1 MKEIK
6 IYAIFFFIFTSFFLF
21 LPTTPHAQ
29 QTIKLTVSPPN
40 QQINVKPGM
49 QTRIQVKFFNASSE
63 AVAGFIKT
71 ADFVVTNKDGSP
83 DLIYVSPENN
93 KYSAASWLTPL
104 EPRVNIAAN
113 TPYTATV
120 MVNVPTNVSGCGHY
134 AAVYFEPA
142 PAGLGAKSG
151 SQISF
156 KLTSLVYFIVDE
168 KECIEKAYLNK
179 IEAPKFLE
187 YGPIPVSIEI
197 LNRSDYHISPQ
208 GYVELLDFTNKQVS
222 TTTLA
227 NYNIFPDS
235 IRKYDLKIGSKW
247 MFGRYKINFAAGY
260 GKTGQAIKGFNYIW
274 VFPWRVTLIVLLTI
288 TTLILI
294 INNIYKNTVI
304 KESLLEKEIEKEK
317 KEIEELKKQLRKK
330 SD

>member
-1 MKEIK
+1 MKKLK
-6 IYAIFFFIFTSFFLF
+6 ISAIFFLIFTSFFL
-21 LPTTPHAQ
+21 LTTYSHAQ

-63 AVAGFIKT
+63 AVAGFIKI
-71 ADFVVTNKDGSP
+71 ADFIVTNKDGSP

-93 KYSAASWLTPL
+93 KYSAVSWLTPL
-104 EPRVNIAAN
+104 ESRINIAAN
-113 TPYTATV
+113 TPYTATII
-120 MVNVPTNVSGCGHY
+120 VNVPANVSGCGHY

-179 IEAPKFLE
+179 ISAPKFLE
-187 YGPIPVSIEI
+187 YGPIPISIEV

-208 GYVELLDFTNKQVS
+208 GYVEVLDLTNKQVS

-227 NYNIFPDS
+227 KYNIFPDS

-260 GKTGQAIKGFNYIW
+260 GKTGQALKGFAYVW
-274 VFPWRVTLIVLLTI
+274 VLPWRVVLIILLTLIA
-288 TTLILI
+288 LILI
-294 INNIYKNTVI
+294 LSSVYKKTVV
-304 KESLLEKEIEKEK
+304 KESLLEEEIEKEK

-330 SD
+330 GE